1 MKTLTTG
8 DKNVCSYT
16 GVFGILIAATCL
28 FQNLLFFNSHWVTTL
43 LILIYLVAITAFSLL
58 IAQHPAAPVL
68 LIVTTALLIIGLLLL
83 VVNGVVS
90 MIVGVLFLYA
100 VVITSVVY
108 AEGFPGKFRQK
119 ALAERAERDLWKDK
133 I

>member
-28 FQNLLFFNSHWVTTL
+28 FQNLLFFNPHSVTTA

-58 IAQHPAAPVL
+58 IAQHQAAPVL
-68 LIVTTALLIIGLLLL
+68 LIITTALLIVGLLLL
-83 VVNGVVS
+83 LINAVVS

-108 AEGFPGKFRQK
+108 AEGFPAKFRQK